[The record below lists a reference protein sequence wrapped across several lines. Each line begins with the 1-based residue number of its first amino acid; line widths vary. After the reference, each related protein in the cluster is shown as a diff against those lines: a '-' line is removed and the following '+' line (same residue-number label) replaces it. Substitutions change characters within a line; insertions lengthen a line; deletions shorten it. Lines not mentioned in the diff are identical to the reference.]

1 MCLKCPSPICPVLA
15 SEESPGVLWG
25 TWTPEGPNADVCAR
39 RSDVGDCR
47 GDCASNGVRSTKA
60 AWSRRCLVCQWPT
73 TPRPST
79 TSTARGCVIK
89 KVKLPVPIAL
99 HHPCR
104 SVPTQARRWFRTS
117 TPGAGRSFAAA
128 RNGPK
133 IDLPLVPPPTHGQV
147 ATCHR
152 GRYHAESLSTPLLD
166 LLFTSQTGSGGARM
180 QSRPQRRR
188 GPYAPRRNGLPRY
201 LGCALLAGIW
211 YSPELPMRRRF
222 ELGLPGAPRSPREVP
237 LIAAGVDGLGCPGLL
252 SGPGLLGSSRNVLL
266 VFEPLPFR
274 KRLFRRWLASPKL
287 LLRTARRCG

>member
-1 MCLKCPSPICPVLA
+1 MR
-15 SEESPGVLWG
+15 
-25 TWTPEGPNADVCAR
+25 TFVCAR
-39 RSDVGDCR
+39 RSDV

-133 IDLPLVPPPTHGQV
+133 IDLPS
-147 ATCHR
+147 CR
-152 GRYHAESLSTPLLD
+152 
-166 LLFTSQTGSGGARM
+166 GGAVCGRGGEGRAREV
-180 QSRPQRRR
+180 SWAYTRAGRRR
-188 GPYAPRRNGLPRY
+188 ARWSMARHVGESQRVAECRPAAGPEAQGRQLACPPDIGIPINK
-201 LGCALLAGIW
+201 LGC
-211 YSPELPMRRRF
+211 
-222 ELGLPGAPRSPREVP
+222 
-237 LIAAGVDGLGCPGLL
+237 
-252 SGPGLLGSSRNVLL
+252 
-266 VFEPLPFR
+266 
-274 KRLFRRWLASPKL
+274 
-287 LLRTARRCG
+287 RTAATG